1 MRHSDETQQEG
12 YFKNAITNQIH
23 HDPPHNH
30 WQSHHLDQRHSP
42 EDPKRAR
49 V

>member
-23 HDPPHNH
+23 FIKMP
-30 WQSHHLDQRHSP
+30 LGG
-42 EDPKRAR
+42 
-49 V
+49 